1 MIAYQVLQISQWNPE
16 TGAFTPCWSTP
27 MWPSCMQLACGY
39 LPIFYSVLRDK
50 TCISPCFVDVCWCD
64 DCWCWQFCFC
74 CLKRQQRFSI
84 WNKDNIYPR
93 PLRSMVL
100 CGLVCYGC
108 SCDLPF
114 VLTGAALR
122 TTRRFTTSAAGTWTS
137 NVRPTPTWTDW
148 SPRSSP
154 LWHLDFEW
162 EVSQMMHDEAA
173 RKLLDTGTP
182 DYSEVEIMDDI
193 SWIWWSQISGHINI
207 EMSDIPFTVLV
218 AYVLSWKSPSQ

>member
-1 MIAYQVLQISQWNPE
+1 MY
-16 TGAFTPCWSTP
+16 
-27 MWPSCMQLACGY
+27 
-39 LPIFYSVLRDK
+39 
-50 TCISPCFVDVCWCD
+50 VDVMIVGVGSSAFVVWEGNNVSQSETKTTHIPGRYPL
-64 DCWCWQFCFC
+64 WSFATFCY
-74 CLKRQQRFSI
+74 S
-84 WNKDNIYPR
+84 
-93 PLRSMVL
+93 
-100 CGLVCYGC
+100 C

-193 SWIWWSQISGHINI
+193 SWIWYHKFQDISTSRCRI
-207 EMSDIPFTVLV
+207 S
-218 AYVLSWKSPSQ
+218 LSRF

>member
-1 MIAYQVLQISQWNPE
+1 MLRWCMLMWWLLVLAVLLLLFE
-16 TGAFTPCWSTP
+16 KATAFLNLKQRQHIFQAVTLWSFATF
-27 MWPSCMQLACGY
+27 C
-39 LPIFYSVLRDK
+39 YS
-50 TCISPCFVDVCWCD
+50 
-64 DCWCWQFCFC
+64 
-74 CLKRQQRFSI
+74 
-84 WNKDNIYPR
+84 
-93 PLRSMVL
+93 
-100 CGLVCYGC
+100 C

>member
-1 MIAYQVLQISQWNPE
+1 MLRWCMLMWWLLVL
-16 TGAFTPCWSTP
+16 A
-27 MWPSCMQLACGY
+27 
-39 LPIFYSVLRDK
+39 VLLL
-50 TCISPCFVDVCWCD
+50 
-64 DCWCWQFCFC
+64 
-74 CLKRQQRFSI
+74 CLKRQQRFSF
-84 WNKDNIYPR
+84 WNKDNTYPR
-93 PLRSMVL
+93 NSRSMVL

-182 DYSEVEIMDDI
+182 DYSEVEIMDI
-193 SWIWWSQISGHINI
+193 SWIWSSQISGHINI

-218 AYVLSWKSPSQ
+218 AYVLSWKNPSQ